1 MSKFHSLVQLVHSM
15 TMAEKKAF
23 RIRSFR
29 KKNLPDYLVLYE
41 TIAQQPTLPPEEI
54 KAIFFSE
61 RPVATFE
68 TCVKYL
74 LDQLLDTM
82 HELRRDQDSF
92 YMLFNKILKARILYE
107 KSLFDECFEL
117 LNIAMLQAEKYENF
131 YALLLAE
138 RLELEYLL
146 ALNFPNLSEK
156 EILKKQYRITETINY
171 LRKINEQ
178 SSLYEILKHRVV
190 YKGYARSQK
199 QKNELNDLIFS
210 ELSIVASF
218 APENFEIS
226 KLHQLFQS
234 NYLISV
240 GDYKSALRSFYELN
254 NLFETNKHLWSTPPV
269 YYLHTLEGVLE
280 SLRSI
285 RNYEGMTY
293 FIEQITKINTTSAD
307 FRINLTCISFLYG
320 LFPLIDQGDFVAA
333 ARLKATY
340 QEILYDKMNLL
351 SRARQAELTLYTTL
365 IYFGNDHFH
374 KAHKFLS
381 QIIIQ
386 GKNYYYLPLYRTIR
400 LVNLMILYQLGDFDL
415 IRYEIRSVK
424 RILSGTEI
432 GYKIE
437 HLLLRFFLKP
447 LPILIKDRRKLW
459 LKINRELVEIK
470 KDIFEQQVLR
480 IFDFTAW
487 IESQLLQISLADV
500 LKAKTKIPEAELLQD
515 QGGDNNILL

>member
-1 MSKFHSLVQLVHSM
+1 MVHSM

-23 RIRSFR
+23 RTRSYR
-29 KKNLPDYLVLYE
+29 KKTTPGYLKLYNTIVESPNLPP
-41 TIAQQPTLPPEEI
+41 AQI
-54 KAIFFSE
+54 KASFLAGCPE
-61 RPVATFE
+61 ATFE
-68 TCVKYL
+68 TSVKYL
-74 LDQLLDTM
+74 LDLLLDTM
-82 HELRRDQDSF
+82 LELRRDQDSF

-117 LNIAMLQAEKYENF
+117 LNIVMLQAEKYENF

-156 EILKKQYRITETINY
+156 EILKKQYRITESINY

-190 YKGYARSQK
+190 NKGYARSQK

-218 APENFEIS
+218 GPENFEIS

-240 GDYKSALRSFYELN
+240 GDFKSALRSFYELN
-254 NLFETNKHLWSTPPV
+254 NLFEANKHLWSTPPV

-285 RNYEGMTY
+285 HNYEGMTY
-293 FIEQITKINTTSAD
+293 FTEQLNKINTSSVD
-307 FRINLTCISFLYG
+307 FRINLTCISFLYE
-320 LFPLIDQGDFVAA
+320 LFPLIDRGDFAA
-333 ARLKATY
+333 AAALKAAY
-340 QEILYDKMNLL
+340 QEKLYDKMNLL

-365 IYFGNDHFH
+365 IYFGNANYQ

-400 LVNLMILYQLGDFDL
+400 LVNLMILFQSGDFDL
-415 IRYEIRSVK
+415 IRYEIRSVN
-424 RILSGTEI
+424 RSLSGNDK

-437 HLLLRFFLKP
+437 HLLLRFFVKP
-447 LPILIKDRRKLW
+447 LPTLVKDRKKLW
-459 LKINRELVEIK
+459 VKINRELEEIK
-470 KDIFEQQVLR
+470 KDVFEQQVLR

-487 IESQLLQISLADV
+487 IESRLLQTSLSEILRAR
-500 LKAKTKIPEAELLQD
+500 TQQRRPELLQEPSGV
-515 QGGDNNILL
+515 QSGL